1 MVLALN
7 PENFMLPCF
16 NKQVLGIECMGCG
29 LQRSV
34 VLLFQ
39 GEFIQAF
46 YMYPAIYPLLF
57 LSTVIIAK
65 FFYKFK
71 HAERLITILAIATIS
86 VIILNYLYK
95 LIN

>member
-1 MVLALN
+1 
-7 PENFMLPCF
+7 MLPCF

-39 GEFIQAF
+39 GEFIAAF
-46 YMYPAIYPLLF
+46 FMYPAIYPLLF
-57 LSTVIIAK
+57 LATAVIAK
-65 FFYKFK
+65 IFYKFK
-71 HAERLITILAIATIS
+71 HAERLITILAITTIS
-86 VIILNYLYK
+86 FIILNYLYK